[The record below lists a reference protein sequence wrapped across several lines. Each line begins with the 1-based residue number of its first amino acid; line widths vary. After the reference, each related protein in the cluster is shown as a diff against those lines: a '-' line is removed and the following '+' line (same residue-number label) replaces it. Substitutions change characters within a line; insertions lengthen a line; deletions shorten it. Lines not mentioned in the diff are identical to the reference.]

1 LECLMSSQV
10 NKIKALAESV
20 VAETYPATI

>member
-10 NKIKALAESV
+10 TENKGLIESV
-20 VAETYPATI
+20 VSETYPATV